1 MIFYALLTVSIILNI
16 FFVWYVRE
24 LLIRF
29 NFYAENISLFKEM
42 ITNYREH
49 LSTVYQLETFY
60 GDSTLGGLLTHTK
73 DLTKDIEEFGEQFD
87 LEKE

>member
-1 MIFYALLTVSIILNI
+1 MIFYTFLTVSIILNI

-29 NFYAENISLFKEM
+29 NFYAENFSLFKET
-42 ITNYREH
+42 IVNYREH
-49 LSTVYQLETFY
+49 LSAVYQLETFY
-60 GDSTLGGLLTHTK
+60 GDSTLGELLTHTK
-73 DLTKDIEEFGEQFD
+73 DLAEDIEIFREQFD